1 MSAAGSLIDLIDE
14 VVRLRG
20 RVMAATSGFGSGSG
34 LSSAQMTV
42 VTAVVNARHPPTV
55 PQIAR
60 SLGLSRQAIQRVAD
74 TLVDAGLLTLADNP
88 DHQRAKLLVAT
99 DSARR
104 AQGEADRLSRSWAE
118 RTIRG
123 MATSDIDHATETLR
137 ELRTRIEADAA
148 RRRALVR

>member
-1 MSAAGSLIDLIDE
+1 MSGAGSLIDLIDE

-20 RVMAATSGFGSGSG
+20 RVMAATSGFGESSG

-42 VTAVVNARHPPTV
+42 VTAVVNARRPPTV

-74 TLVDAGLLTLADNP
+74 TLVEAGLLSLADNP

-99 DSARR
+99 DRARR
-104 AQGEADRLSRSWAE
+104 AQRDADRLSRSWAE
-118 RTIRG
+118 RVIRG
-123 MATSDIDHATETLR
+123 MPTSDIDHATETLR

-148 RRRALVR
+148 RRRALAG